1 MYEHDFIDDRL
12 WRIYR
17 ESCRIDFTSPRC
29 MYFQYEL
36 ELDEDNVNPY
46 SKLILI
52 LDVYEL
58 CKEFKSA
65 EAARMVQAI
74 RKFRKVSA
82 KRAKLANS

>member
-29 MYFQYEL
+29 LYFQYEL

-46 SKLILI
+46 N
-52 LDVYEL
+52 VYEL

>member
-29 MYFQYEL
+29 LYFQYEL

-46 SKLILI
+46 SKNHFYSRCL
-52 LDVYEL
+52 
-58 CKEFKSA
+58 
-65 EAARMVQAI
+65 
-74 RKFRKVSA
+74 
-82 KRAKLANS
+82 